1 MNMTNLE
8 IARKELEKSGAACVV
23 VREGEVHASHEKGI
37 KPLMDW
43 LNQDEKLLKGTY
55 VADKVVGKAA
65 ALLCVYGGVSGVYA
79 QVISEH
85 AAKAL
90 QEHGIPYTFQE
101 KVPYI
106 INRSRTGMCPMEQK
120 VLQISDPEEAYEVL
134 RQALKPAES
143 K

>member
-1 MNMTNLE
+1 MTNLE
-8 IARKELEKSGAACVV
+8 TARQELEKRGAACVI
-23 VREGEVHASHEKGI
+23 VREREVHASHEKGI

-43 LNQDEKLLKGTY
+43 LHQDKKFFAGAC

-65 ALLCVYGGVSGVYA
+65 ALLCIYGGVSCVYA

-90 QEHGIPYTFQE
+90 QEHGVPYTFQE

-120 VLQISDPEEAYEVL
+120 VLQVSDPVEAYEAL
-134 RQALKPAES
+134 RQALRPAEHE
-143 K
+143 

>member
-8 IARKELEKSGAACVV
+8 IARNELEKSGAACVAV
-23 VREGEVHASHEKGI
+23 QEGKIHTSHEKGI

-43 LNQDEKLLKGTY
+43 LNQDKKLLEGTC

-65 ALLCVYGGVSGVYA
+65 ALLCVYGGVSSVYA

-90 QEHGIPYTFQE
+90 QEHGVPYTFQE
-101 KVPYI
+101 KVSYI

-120 VLQISDPEEAYEVL
+120 VLQVSDPKEAYEVL
-134 RQALKPAES
+134 RQALKPAEN